1 MGSSDQLGRVQSH
14 GEEHRIIGKAQAAA
28 IAYLEASIR
37 KRQEIEPDRNA
48 VVFNIRGRSLPDNH
62 ALGFKRAL
70 FRLPATSAVTATVPC
85 ACRRVRVSMADQ
97 LAVHLLVTARH
108 NHVGRGAESYQRGHP
123 IGGAAFELAGKSQRR
138 EGAGEEVCVR
148 DRVCETDV
156 PERSEASD
164 RALQVVGPVHSHSTG
179 AESLLRVP
187 RRRRPAQRRAEV
199 SRRAARGELQ
209 GSVGIAQSVLG
220 AESGVG

>member
-1 MGSSDQLGRVQSH
+1 MRRSRPSTSDLGTRSIPRTDYAVTDGEKRGKWKLRIADCGLPDCRLKDSQSAIRNPQSAIDLGLMGSSDQLGRVQSH

-62 ALGFKRAL
+62 ALGFKRAF

-138 EGAGEEVCVR
+138 EWAGEE
-148 DRVCETDV
+148 
-156 PERSEASD
+156 
-164 RALQVVGPVHSHSTG
+164 
-179 AESLLRVP
+179 
-187 RRRRPAQRRAEV
+187 
-199 SRRAARGELQ
+199 
-209 GSVGIAQSVLG
+209 
-220 AESGVG
+220 